1 MLQPNFQL
9 VIIEGLL
16 KFIMIGENKPK
27 LAYVEEITKHRQQL
41 PLYDLKPRTDANWIA
56 PNATLGIYC
65 KTFY

>member
-27 LAYVEEITKHRQQL
+27 LAYVEEITKHRQ
-41 PLYDLKPRTDANWIA
+41 
-56 PNATLGIYC
+56 
-65 KTFY
+65 